1 MFYKS
6 KWMRLKT
13 LVFNLILVTQDDEN
27 RSIHIKIG
35 EIAALE
41 AILSKMD
48 EIDGGNDFQKLKYE
62 EHEKRINEKI
72 KGIKEN
78 GG

>member
-6 KWMRLKT
+6 KWMKLKT
-13 LVFNLILVTQDDEN
+13 LVFNLILMMQNDKD
-27 RSIHIKIG
+27 RSTHIKIG

-41 AILSKMD
+41 SILSKMD

-62 EHEKRINEKI
+62 EHKKRIDEKTKAI
-72 KGIKEN
+72 NEN